1 MAWVTFPKSE
11 PVLQNTEKAANVLH
25 SRESIYASDEVFA
38 SSQKKRAIHLGLFHS
53 KVIHHFLL
61 FIPFI
66 PQSAINKLI
75 GFFRHVREF

>member
-38 SSQKKRAIHLGLFHS
+38 SSQKKKGDSSRPLSFQS
-53 KVIHHFLL
+53 NTSFSVIYTFY
-61 FIPFI
+61 P
-66 PQSAINKLI
+66 SVSNK
-75 GFFRHVREF
+75 